1 MDQQLDVHPAALPD
15 STQPATARLIIQ
27 YLAQCPAGARIE
39 AIAHGT
45 GSKYRCAEATVLR
58 LAHESI
64 LQRVG
69 PNCYA
74 IKTADAGQVADGET
88 AVKA

>member
-1 MDQQLDVHPAALPD
+1 MDQFDVHPADLPD
-15 STQPATARLIIQ
+15 SSEPATARLILQ

-39 AIAHGT
+39 AIAHHT
-45 GSKYRCAEATVLR
+45 GSKYRCAEATVRR
-58 LAHESI
+58 LTRASI

-74 IKTADAGQVADGET
+74 ITGQQ
-88 AVKA
+88 AVRA

>member
-1 MDQQLDVHPAALPD
+1 MNQPLDVRDDASHA
-15 STQPATARLIIQ
+15 QPATARLIIM
-27 YLAQCPAGARIE
+27 YLAHFPAGARIE
-39 AIAHGT
+39 DIAHGT
-45 GSKYRCAEATVLR
+45 GSRYRWAEAEVLR
-58 LAHESI
+58 LTHESI

-74 IKTADAGQVADGET
+74 LAPET